1 MFSKTFFVVAAFV
14 AGALATEYV
23 LFLHHWPACWLYIR
37 FRSGRCSTSNQFCC
51 DSFTDS
57 KNPQVADICHS
68 LGVPVDADVVVG
80 LTCTPISV
88 IAIAG
93 NKWLVFLNVTLVLS
107 NILII
112 LLCIASRS
120 QLAATNTITRAW
132 LVLTALPSV
141 LSVRWDVIR
150 GGWAELTTGSFL
162 ALDYY
167 YELFTWI
174 FVISSGTG
182 SLMHWC

>member
-23 LFLHHWPACWLYIR
+23 LFLHHWPACWLYIW
-37 FRSGRCSTSNQFCC
+37 FRSGQCSTSNQFCC

-57 KNPQVADICHS
+57 KNPQIADICHS
-68 LGVPVDADVVVG
+68 LGVPIDADIVVG

-93 NKWLVFLNVTLVLS
+93 NKWLVFLDVTLVLS
-107 NILII
+107 NVLTI

-120 QLAATNTITRAW
+120 RLAATNTTARVW
-132 LVLTALPSV
+132 LVLTALLSA
-141 LSVRWDVIR
+141 LSVRWDVVR
-150 GGWAELTTGSFL
+150 GTGLLL
-162 ALDYY
+162 ALGY
-167 YELFTWI
+167 
-174 FVISSGTG
+174 
-182 SLMHWC
+182 